1 MNTPGRE
8 VYKLI
13 ARDEPDG
20 IQGLLCVEDAGDH
33 VFAHLLESARPN
45 RGKAKRYAGVPGN
58 LMAYACQLAFDKG
71 YLGFV
76 VFVSKSALIAHYA
89 ETLKAQVLV
98 ATEWCWTRRLRV
110 ILWTGTSP
118 NAEMGYIAEPEDVD
132 LVITGGKLTAE
143 DGTPACHDR
152 EAEGEA
158 QNRVGSSAAE
168 HTCKAGD
175 ARLHDRNKA

>member
-1 MNTPGRE
+1 MAKRTRELDVEIDELTNSIKEVASGREVRTEVIRVFSVHARQIKKGDWSFDWHGELNTPGRE

-13 ARDEPDG
+13 ARDEPDR

-89 ETLKAQVLV
+89 ETLKAQVLRGNRMV
-98 ATEWCWTRRLRV
+98 LDTAAARYLVDRYFTER
-110 ILWTGTSP
+110 
-118 NAEMGYIAEPEDVD
+118 
-132 LVITGGKLTAE
+132 
-143 DGTPACHDR
+143 
-152 EAEGEA
+152 
-158 QNRVGSSAAE
+158 
-168 HTCKAGD
+168 
-175 ARLHDRNKA
+175 

>member
-1 MNTPGRE
+1 MAKRAHRLDVEIDELTNSIKEVATGRELRTEVIRMLSIHVRQIKKSDWSFDWQHELNTPRRE

-13 ARDEPDG
+13 ARDEPDR
-20 IQGLLCVEDAGDH
+20 IQGLLCVEDSGDH

-89 ETLKAQVLV
+89 ETLKAQVLRGNRMV
-98 ATEWCWTRRLRV
+98 LNTAAARYLVDRYFTER
-110 ILWTGTSP
+110 
-118 NAEMGYIAEPEDVD
+118 
-132 LVITGGKLTAE
+132 
-143 DGTPACHDR
+143 
-152 EAEGEA
+152 
-158 QNRVGSSAAE
+158 
-168 HTCKAGD
+168 
-175 ARLHDRNKA
+175 